1 MHRLSLISRLAAIG
15 FVLAPL
21 PTAGL
26 WPRHD
31 TPGPP
36 RTYVQDPLGT
46 FRAASQTVSVYATVI
61 DANGRLVTNLTRADF
76 EVLDNGR
83 PVPLTVFS
91 NSVQPVTVALML
103 DMSLSMEGKYAR
115 VRDAGRHFVDALQA
129 GDRVKIGSFGE
140 EVAVSPL
147 LTGSK
152 TDLSRILG
160 EELWSGGGTPLWSA
174 LNAGMTSLADIRDR
188 RVVLTL
194 TDGKNACVQLRGP
207 CLPFEP
213 VERRAV
219 EEDFMIYAIGMEGT
233 GLDRDIKSLA
243 HRTGGGAFELADS
256 AALNPTFSRVL
267 EELHRQYALGFK
279 AEALDGTMHT
289 IDVRIRRVGVT
300 VRARKSYLARP
311 PK

>member
-1 MHRLSLISRLAAIG
+1 MRRLSLIPRLALIAL
-15 FVLAPL
+15 VLA
-21 PTAGL
+21 

-31 TPGPP
+31 FATSA
-36 RTYVQDPLGT
+36 RASVQDPLGT
-46 FRAASQTVSVYATVI
+46 FRTAAQTVSVYATVI
-61 DANGRLVTNLTRADF
+61 DASGRLVTTLSRGDF
-76 EVLDNGR
+76 EVFDNGR
-83 PVPLTVFS
+83 LVPLTVFS

-115 VRDAGRHFVDALQA
+115 VRDAGRHFVDALQP
-129 GDRVKIGSFGE
+129 GDRVKIGTFGE

-152 TDLSRILG
+152 TDLSRILA

-174 LNAGMTSLADIRDR
+174 LNAGMTSLVDIRDR

-213 VERRAV
+213 VERRAL
-219 EEDFMIYAIGMEGT
+219 EEDYMIYAIGMEGT
-233 GLDRDIKSLA
+233 GLERDIKSLA

-279 AEALDGTMHT
+279 AESLDGTMHT
-289 IDVRIRRVGVT
+289 IDVRIKRTGVT